1 MFTAV
6 LLVIVQK
13 WKQPKCSSAGE
24 WISIMSVR
32 AVYYSLIKRNEALI
46 HATVWMDLD
55 TITLNDRRESERS
68 HIL

>member
-1 MFTAV
+1 M
-6 LLVIVQK
+6 IVQK
-13 WKQPKCSSAGE
+13 WKQPKCSPAGE

-32 AVYYSLIKRNEALI
+32 TVEYYSLVKRNEALVR
-46 HATVWMDLD
+46 ATAWVDPD